1 MYQELM
7 NEIVMKL
14 IKEVKGQTRVE
25 LVVVLKDLL
34 FTVYEISRKE
44 RVLN

>member
-7 NEIVMKL
+7 DEIVKKL
-14 IKEVKGQTRVE
+14 TKEVKGQTRVE
-25 LVVVLKDLL
+25 LVAVLKDLL